1 MAEKLSLDVR
11 ELFCPEP
18 VEVILERVDA
28 LEPGQYLEVFHHR
41 EPVMLYPLLAKRG
54 FASHCHAT
62 GSDFRLWIW
71 RMADIEAE
79 TAVKSEFQEQDS

>member
-1 MAEKLSLDVR
+1 MTEKLSLDVR

-54 FASHCHAT
+54 FASHCLAT

-71 RMADIEAE
+71 RKGETEAE
-79 TAVKSEFQEQDS
+79 AAAMREFQELDS